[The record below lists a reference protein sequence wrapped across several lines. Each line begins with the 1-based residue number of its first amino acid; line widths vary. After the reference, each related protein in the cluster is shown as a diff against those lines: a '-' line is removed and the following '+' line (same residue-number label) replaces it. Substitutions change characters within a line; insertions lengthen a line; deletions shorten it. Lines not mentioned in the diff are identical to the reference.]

1 MLRAVWG
8 LCLALGAAVVGMGF
22 ELYSSGAT
30 PLVSYSVVVGGIL
43 FVPCAS
49 AAIDRLAPQPAR
61 PPD

>member
-1 MLRAVWG
+1 
-8 LCLALGAAVVGMGF
+8 MGF